1 MRESI
6 RAGAWLTVCL
16 LALMV
21 RQSVAQEQG
30 PKLVE
35 PIAEGLRVFSAG
47 HSCHWFVPDW
57 LRPMAKDAEIKG
69 HFHDGQAIG
78 YSRVS
83 THWNVPEE
91 KNKLKQALRAGRVDV
106 LTLAPI
112 YLPDEGIEQ
121 VVGLALEHNPNIR
134 ITLQQGWLPFD
145 LYDPTFTKK
154 LKDVDRDA
162 LTGDELQRRHA
173 PYFLSL
179 DQHVR
184 ELNKKFSKQ
193 VLFVVPAGQAT
204 LAVREKIRSGKAP
217 GLNSQA
223 DLFADSLGHT
233 KPPLAALTSYCHFAV
248 IYRRSPVGLP
258 VPALLKSA
266 AIPDGDVGALNRL
279 LQEAAWEAVS
289 KHPLSG
295 LQVPK

>member
-1 MRESI
+1 MHDSLTKF
-6 RAGAWLTVCL
+6 AWALVCL
-16 LALMV
+16 LGLLHSRAE
-21 RQSVAQEQG
+21 AQGREQN
-30 PKLVE
+30 LAQ

-57 LRPMAKDAEIKG
+57 LRPMAKDAKIKG

-78 YSRVS
+78 YSRVI
-83 THWNVPEE
+83 THWNVPDE
-91 KNKLKQALRAGRVDV
+91 KNKLKQALKAGRVDV

-112 YLPDEGIEQ
+112 YLPDEGIEKIAA
-121 VVGLALEHNPNIR
+121 LALEHNPKIR

-154 LKDVDRDA
+154 FKEVDRDA
-162 LTGDELQRRHA
+162 LSAEELRRRHA
-173 PYFLSL
+173 AYFESL

-184 ELNKKFSKQ
+184 ELNKKFAKQ

-204 LAVREKIRSGKAP
+204 LALREKIRLGKAP
-217 GLNSQA
+217 GLKSQG
-223 DLFADSLGHT
+223 DLFHDSLGHT

-248 IYRRSPVGLP
+248 IYRRSSVGLP

-266 AIPDGDVGALNRL
+266 DQPDGNAEMNRL
-279 LQEAAWEAVS
+279 LQEVAWDTVRQ
-289 KHPLSG
+289 HPLSG
-295 LQVPK
+295 LKVEN